1 MRFSDLSFV
10 VFTLVC
16 LPLAGGLLAWLA
28 PWRALRSAIVCLT
41 AALTAL
47 AGVYAVSTGPFSLS
61 LGAWNG
67 PLAAACELGLIALII
82 YFAWDARAWLII
94 GLCAVQLA
102 LCGVE
107 WFRGPG
113 HIPMIEDPVF
123 VLDTLSG
130 ILVIIISVIGAL
142 ILMYATGYMRAH
154 AAHAP
159 ATSAGDRRFFLVLT
173 GFLGLMNG
181 LVLANNVRWLGVFWE
196 GTTLCSFLLIGH
208 EGTTEARAN
217 SLRALLINVFGGVAM
232 SLGGL
237 LAARHGVD
245 SLEGIMSAR
254 LMAPMALLCIA
265 ALAKSA
271 QFPFQSWLLGAMVA
285 PTPVSALLHSATMV
299 KAGSYLILRLAPTF
313 EGSLLLNVIA
323 LAGGF
328 TFAVA
333 AALAVSQ
340 NNAKRVL
347 AYSTISNLGLIVACA
362 GIATPLAYAAA
373 LMILCFHAASKAL
386 LFLCVGAIEQK
397 IGSRDIEDMGSLLY
411 TMPVTACVTIAGM
424 LTMLMPPFG
433 MLMSKLMA
441 IEAAIDNPV
450 VVLLVIAGSAL
461 TVFFWAKWIGR
472 MQTVSYHP
480 RYQIEQMPFSMMSVL
495 IALCIVVLGGG
506 VASMAVYRMVIEP
519 LALRTFAHAS
529 ERALAAL
536 HAAGTLHTWP
546 VLVFPLLAALAWLF
560 TIARFDASHVR
571 LPYLAGENLD
581 ETELSYKFRSIK
593 DEPAV
598 AWTMS
603 LYFKRTLNEAR
614 ITPWANLIAW
624 LLVLSL
630 LGVLGAA

>member
-1 MRFSDLSFV
+1 MRFASQNVIVMALI
-10 VFTLVC
+10 C
-16 LPLAGGLLAWLA
+16 LPLAGGILAWLV
-28 PWRALRSAIVCLT
+28 PWRPVRTAVVCAVALT
-41 AALTAL
+41 TAL
-47 AGVYAVSTGPFSLS
+47 AGVYAVWAGPFTLTC
-61 LGAWNG
+61 GAWSTT
-67 PLAAACELGLIALII
+67 LALALEIGLIGVIL
-82 YFAWDARAWLII
+82 YFAWEARAWLIMLL
-94 GLCAVQLA
+94 GLVQLGV
-102 LCGVE
+102 CGAE
-107 WFRGPG
+107 HFGAAG
-113 HIPMIEDPVF
+113 HIPAIPDPAF
-123 VLDTLSG
+123 VLDGLSS
-130 ILVIIISVIGAL
+130 ILIIIVCVVGAL
-142 ILMYATGYMRAH
+142 IVVYATGYMREH

-173 GFLGLMNG
+173 GFLGVMNG
-181 LVLANNVRWLGVFWE
+181 LVLANNLRWLAVFWE

-208 EGTTEARAN
+208 EGTAEARAN
-217 SLRALLINVFGGVAM
+217 ALRALLINVFGGVAL
-232 SLGGL
+232 SFSAL
-237 LAARHGVD
+237 LAARGGNE
-245 SLEGIMSAR
+245 SLEAIMSAKA
-254 LMAPMALLCIA
+254 LVPMALLCIA
-265 ALAKSA
+265 ALTKSA

-299 KAGSYLILRLAPTF
+299 KAGSYVILRLAPAF
-313 EGSLLLNVIA
+313 AGSRLLHVVA

-328 TFAVA
+328 TFAIA

-340 NNAKRVL
+340 SNAKRVL

-373 LMILCFHAASKAL
+373 LMILCFHAASKGL

-411 TMPVTACVTIAGM
+411 IMPFTACVTIAGM

-441 IEAAIDNPV
+441 IEAAIDAPL

-472 MQTVSYHP
+472 MQTVSYHA
-480 RYQIEQMPFSMMSVL
+480 RYQREVLPFSMMSVL
-495 IALCIVVLGGG
+495 VVLCALVLGGG
-506 VASMAVYRMVIEP
+506 VLSMAVYRRVIEP
-519 LALRTFAHAS
+519 LTLRACALAPAP
-529 ERALAAL
+529 ALAAL
-536 HAAGTLHTWP
+536 RAAGHLHSWP
-546 VLVFPLLAALAWLF
+546 VLVFPLLAGLAWLA
-560 TIARFDASHVR
+560 TIVWFDPRRVR

-581 ETELSYKFRSIK
+581 ETELSYKFRSVK
-593 DEPAV
+593 DQPAT

-603 LYFKRTLNEAR
+603 LYFKHALSEAR

>member
-1 MRFSDLSFV
+1 MS
-10 VFTLVC
+10 VFESSMIVTALVC
-16 LPLAGGLLAWLA
+16 LPLAGGLLAWLS
-28 PWRALRSAIVCLT
+28 PWRALRTSIVCLT
-41 AALTAL
+41 AGLTAL
-47 AGVYAVSTGPFSLS
+47 AGVYAVVSGPFSLA
-61 LGAWNG
+61 LGPWNTT
-67 PLAAACELGLIALII
+67 LAAGFELGLTALIV
-82 YFAWDARAWLII
+82 YFAWEARAWLIL
-94 GLCAVQLA
+94 GLCAVQLGVY
-102 LCGVE
+102 GVE
-107 WFRGPG
+107 WFGG
-113 HIPMIEDPVF
+113 HGQIPMIEDPVF

-142 ILMYATGYMRAH
+142 ILVYATGYMREH
-154 AAHAP
+154 AGHAP
-159 ATSAGDRRFFLVLT
+159 ATNAGDGRFFLVLT

-196 GTTLCSFLLIGH
+196 GTTVCSFLLIGH
-208 EGTTEARAN
+208 EGTAEARAN
-217 SLRALLINVFGGVAM
+217 AQRALLINVFGGVAL

-237 LAARHGVD
+237 LGARHGVD

-299 KAGSYLILRLAPTF
+299 KAGSYLILRLAPAF
-313 EGSLLLNVIA
+313 NGSLLLKVIA

-340 NNAKRVL
+340 SNAKRVL

-373 LMILCFHAASKAL
+373 LMILCYHAASKGL

-441 IEAAIDNPV
+441 IEAAIDAPL
-450 VVLLVIAGSAL
+450 VVLLVIGGSAL

-480 RYQIEQMPFSMMSVL
+480 KYQIEQMPTSMMGVL
-495 IALCIVVLGGG
+495 IALCVIVLGGG
-506 VASMAVYRMVIEP
+506 IASMAVYRAVIEP
-519 LALRTFAHAS
+519 LALRTCADAPAK
-529 ERALAAL
+529 ALAAL
-536 HAAGTLHTWP
+536 RAAGKLHSWP
-546 VLVFPLLAALAWLF
+546 VLVFPLLAALAWLA
-560 TIARFDASHVR
+560 TVVRFDASHVR

-581 ETELSYKFRSIK
+581 ETELSYKFRSLK

-598 AWTMS
+598 AWAMS
-603 LYFKRTLNEAR
+603 LYFKHTLNEAR

-624 LLVLSL
+624 LLVVSL